1 MGTLV
6 VVVMFTM
13 VIDDE
18 FTLAF
23 ELASSAAAA
32 VGAVDVVGVG
42 ISEEDDS
49 ILSSASVDVV
59 VSAVVVAGG
68 SSLATGASARG
79 VEHSIDSSGVVG

>member
-13 VIDDE
+13 VVDDE

-23 ELASSAAAA
+23 ELASSAAA
-32 VGAVDVVGVG
+32 VVVGVG

-59 VSAVVVAGG
+59 VSADVAAGG

-79 VEHSIDSSGVVG
+79 VEHSIDSSGVVGWL